1 MSGKALL
8 KLLEKAGWTIDR
20 INGSH
25 YIMKKG
31 GQTIILPV
39 HGNADLKPG
48 ILDSILK
55 KAGLK

>member
-20 INGSH
+20 ISG
-25 YIMKKG
+25 
-31 GQTIILPV
+31 V
-39 HGNADLKPG
+39 DLKPG
-48 ILDSILK
+48 ILNSILK

>member
-20 INGSH
+20 ISGSH
-25 YIMKKG
+25 YIMKRD
-31 GQTIILPV
+31 GQTITVPV
-39 HGNADLKPG
+39 HGNVDLKPG
-48 ILDSILK
+48 ILNSILK